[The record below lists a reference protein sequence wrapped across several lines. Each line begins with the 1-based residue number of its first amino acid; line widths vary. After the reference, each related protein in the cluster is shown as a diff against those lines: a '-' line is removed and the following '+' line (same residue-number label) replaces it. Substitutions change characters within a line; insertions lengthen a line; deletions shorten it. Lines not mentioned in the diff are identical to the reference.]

1 MKTIVETCP
10 KCGRKPY
17 AMYPNG
23 RCHVCIGLDGSEEK
37 AEALASIM
45 KTYLWSV
52 EEKKEAKS
60 TEAKP
65 MTDAEKKAKRKQG
78 MERRAKDKLRKAML
92 NESTNKLA

>member
-23 RCHVCIGLDGSEEK
+23 RCHVCMGDKGPEK
-37 AEALASIM
+37 RLERLNSIM

-52 EEKKEAKS
+52 EEKKEAKNN
-60 TEAKP
+60 EAKP